1 MPMERRTRSSGSV
14 RFSAGMEAWLM
25 VHGISQRLF
34 TLPNETVILK
44 MRQASRKRRENST
57 SPVVRLIMEPWPR
70 HCERWILRLCA
81 LQPPRPGKKT
91 CLILGCCSRNSP
103 TLSALSCARCT
114 LRCMV
119 LMPRRKRKH
128 SKGDKAVPSAF
139 CRNAMRL
146 ARSGSRTQTSP
157 PVQSACPEKNFVAE
171 CTTMS
176 TPSVR
181 GLQITG
187 GIMVLSTL
195 SRTPCLRARAAS
207 ERRSVMRIRG
217 LEGLSVWMIFV
228 RGVMAL
234 LTASRSV
241 VSTKRTFT
249 PLCTQSWVTKRCMP
263 P

>member
-128 SKGDKAVPSAF
+128 SKGASAVPSAF
-139 CRNAMRL
+139 CRKATRC
-146 ARSGSRTQTSP
+146 ARPGSRTQTRP
-157 PVQSACPEKNFVAE
+157 PVQSAWPEKNFVAE
-171 CTTMS
+171 CTVMS
-176 TPSVR
+176 TPRVS

-195 SRTPCLRARAAS
+195 SNTPCQCAS
-207 ERRSVMRIRG
+207 SASARRSVMRILG
-217 LEGLSVWMIFV
+217 LEGLSVWISFV
-228 RGVMAL
+228 RGVMARA
-234 LTASRSV
+234 TDSRSV
-241 VSTKRTFT
+241 VSTKFT
-249 PLCTQSWVTKRCMP
+249 TMPLCTQSCVRRRCMP